1 MTNPNLDQLEE
12 ELKAAVLQKCRDDFY
27 TFVKYAAGWLLPEG
41 FVDGEHIQVICQK
54 LQEVY
59 EGKCR
64 RLMIFLPPRSSKS
77 TLSQLFQAW
86 ILGKKPVWTLMGVS
100 YAASL
105 ATDFSRN
112 VRNIVN
118 SVEFQEIF
126 PGVALSEDSKAANRW
141 NTTAGGRYYAAGI
154 GGGIA
159 GRGAHIAVIDDPLS
173 EQDALSKTAKERVRN
188 WYPGGLRTRLHPKV
202 GAIILISTR
211 WAEDDLPGW
220 LLGAA
225 DQDPRADQ
233 WDVVEFPAIIEL
245 ENGEEESYWP
255 EWKPLEELQQFRD
268 DPTTPRQTWHA
279 LYMQQP
285 VPAEGALLKHSHF
298 RVWQNRGPDGSLA
311 LPTCDVLIMSSDTA
325 FSKKEKADY
334 SVLQVWG
341 IFNNVETD
349 SRGTELYIPHAI
361 LLANRRG
368 RWEYPE
374 LHKEAQELVR
384 KYEPDRIIIEN
395 KASGQVL
402 LPDMRRAG
410 LPVMPYTPGKG
421 QDKISRVQA
430 VLRHLV
436 AGRIWLPEGAS
447 FVRDFL
453 EEALAFPYG
462 RHDDQVDAM
471 TLALLHLRDM
481 YGLMVP
487 GESWE
492 PEKKKKRRLY
502 W

>member
-1 MTNPNLDQLEE
+1 MTTPILDDLEQ
-12 ELKAAVLQKCRDDFY
+12 ELRAAVLQKCRTDFY

-41 FVDGEHIQVICQK
+41 FVDGYHIQVICRK
-54 LQEVY
+54 LQDVY

-86 ILGKKPVWTLMGVS
+86 IMGQKPSWTLMGVS

-112 VRNIVN
+112 VRNLVN

-126 PGVALSEDSKAANRW
+126 PGVALAEDATAANRW

-159 GRGAHIAVIDDPLS
+159 GRGAHIAFIDDPLS
-173 EQDALSKTAKERVRN
+173 EQDALSKTAKEKVRR
-188 WYPGGLRTRLHPKV
+188 WYPGGLRTRLHPKIGTIV
-202 GAIILISTR
+202 LITTR
-211 WAEDDLPGW
+211 WAEDDLAGW
-220 LLGAA
+220 LLSAA
-225 DQDPRADQ
+225 EEDPRADQ
-233 WDVVEFPAIIEL
+233 WDVVEFPAIVEGPD
-245 ENGEEESYWP
+245 GEECSYWP

-268 DPTTPRQTWHA
+268 DPTTPRQTWYA

-285 VPAEGALLKHSHF
+285 VPAEGALLKEGYF
-298 RVWQNRGPDGSLA
+298 RLWQNRAPDGNLV
-311 LPTCDVLIMSSDTA
+311 LPTCDAVLMSADTA
-325 FSKKEKADY
+325 FSKKEKADF

-341 IFNNVETD
+341 VFNNVETD
-349 SRGTELYIPHAI
+349 SRGMENAVPHAI

-374 LHKEAQELVR
+374 LYGEAQDLVK
-384 KYEPDRIIIEN
+384 KYDPDRIIIEN

-410 LPVMPYTPGKG
+410 LPVVTYTPGKG

-436 AGRIWLPEGAS
+436 AGRVWLPEGAS
-447 FVRDFL
+447 FVRDL
-453 EEALAFPYG
+453 LDEAMAFPYG

-471 TLALLHLRDM
+471 TLALLHLRDV
-481 YGLMVP
+481 YSLMVP

-492 PEKKKKRRLY
+492 ITPKKKRKLY